1 MNEQE
6 AADIIEATGAD
17 WLPCGCLGT
26 QSEHT
31 CGPRE
36 TGDDARDERA
46 FERDE
51 ATGQPITV
59 AFTLTFT
66 VDYGRWRYAA
76 GVLSGDDPVADFREY
91 IQTAPYA
98 EHLRDGMGLLRD
110 ADGTVQVQPIAT
122 SVARGGAS
130 AETPGEPPVGTQFWS
145 AFRSAFHRRVIWER
159 RDDGWHCADVGCRN
173 CPCDWFEVWD
183 VGGVR
188 GDDVTVRY
196 GDKPIRLLGAIWAP
210 TEDPSE

>member
-1 MNEQE
+1 VTHERP
-6 AADIIEATGAD
+6 AAELPPVMLTAT
-17 WLPCGCLGT
+17 
-26 QSEHT
+26 
-31 CGPRE
+31 
-36 TGDDARDERA
+36 
-46 FERDE
+46 
-51 ATGQPITV
+51 
-59 AFTLTFT
+59 FTLTISVERDRWARANTFL
-66 VDYGRWRYAA
+66 DSAAAEDFWRY
-76 GVLSGDDPVADFREY
+76 VADGS
-91 IQTAPYA
+91 QYA